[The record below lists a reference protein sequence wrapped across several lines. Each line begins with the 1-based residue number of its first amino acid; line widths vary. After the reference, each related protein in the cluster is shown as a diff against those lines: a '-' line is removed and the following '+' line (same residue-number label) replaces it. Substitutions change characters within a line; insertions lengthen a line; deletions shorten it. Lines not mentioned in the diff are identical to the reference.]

1 MIEHIEYFKTTDG
14 NEFKSAEEALTH
26 ELKTNK
32 DVMKFKLV
40 GYDKYDDEPY
50 WEIPKD
56 KNLKALAKDIW
67 YEADYVYIENKDA
80 FNFVAMLAYLTDD
93 EIDAY
98 YFNSNSFKGVGWY
111 EIGTNHQLNYMKDII
126 TSWYETMSKY
136 STCPPTEYNII
147 LLDYYKK
154 KITNLEN
161 MMKNLNRF
169 I

>member
-1 MIEHIEYFKTTDG
+1 MSNKPYLTREKIDTLLKQGIKKRDFEDQIGFFCTDQG
-14 NEFKSAEEALTH
+14 YVYKS
-26 ELKTNK
+26 
-32 DVMKFKLV
+32 
-40 GYDKYDDEPY
+40 
-50 WEIPKD
+50 D

-126 TSWYETMSKY
+126 TSWHETMSKY

-147 LLDYYKK
+147 LLDHYKK
-154 KITNLEN
+154 KITNLED